1 MENYKLSIITV
12 VYNAEKLLPITLNS
26 LREVKSQEVEYIV
39 IDGASKDNS
48 LNILEENKDIID
60 QLVSEPDAGIYDAM
74 NKGLEKASG
83 DYVVFINAGD
93 EIVKKA
99 VDNIL
104 HNNLDSDIIYGDALF
119 VKEDRSL
126 LGLRSKFTSR
136 TLPDTLTLDSFKM
149 GQRVC
154 HQSFIVK
161 RKVAPK
167 FDLTY
172 KISADYDWMLDCIE
186 KSKSSINLIE
196 PISIFLHGGISK
208 QLLKKALTERFW
220 IMVKHFGWFETLWSH
235 FKIVLRGLKF
245 YGKNKRMD

>member
-1 MENYKLSIITV
+1 MGNYKLSRITV
-12 VYNAEKLLPITLNS
+12 ICNAEKLLPITLKS
-26 LREVKSQEVEYIV
+26 VREVKCQEVEYV
-39 IDGASKDNS
+39 LIDGASKDNS

-126 LGLRSKFTSR
+126 LGLRSIFTSR
-136 TLPDTLTLDSFKM
+136 TLPKTLTSDSFKM

-161 RKVAPK
+161 RKLASK

-196 PISIFLHGGISK
+196 PVSIFLHGGISK